1 MDTTKTPTDFDPKNA
16 QVKDVFKPGTSIE
29 LVFNIDSMQP
39 IVRSAILYDC
49 DYASSQVTVS
59 QTRPMILPS
68 ASFQQMHMTTL
79 VHTEYNRKFRTGID
93 CRILEF
99 LNNYKLSGS
108 ATERAVLIE
117 YAPPLT
123 LVNIR
128 SAFRLEPNERYQV
141 EGVIKW
147 HGDTYRSEEDFTV
160 ANISFT
166 GIGILVPIRS
176 GGEKNRL
183 LEMETTARAT
193 IELKL
198 IRKASDPGKL
208 TISSV
213 IRSVRVYP
221 RYNTKK
227 GYLGAKFSNL
237 SDKDEE
243 ALSKFIHEAQLY
255 DIRKTNRTLE
265 E

>member
-1 MDTTKTPTDFDPKNA
+1 MNTTKIPTDFDPKNA
-16 QVKDVFKPGTSIE
+16 QVDDVFKPGTSIE
-29 LVFNIDSMQP
+29 LVFNINSMHP
-39 IVRSAILYDC
+39 IVRSAIIYDC
-49 DYASSQVTVS
+49 DYESSKVTVS
-59 QTRPMILPS
+59 QTQPMILPS

-108 ATERAVLIE
+108 ITEKAVLIE

-128 SAFRLEPNERYQV
+128 SAFRLEPNDRYQV

-166 GIGILVPIRS
+166 GIGILVPIRA

-193 IELKL
+193 SPVLQ
-198 IRKASDPGKL
+198 RASQSGCSDRRLEAGKRSARRALGTLRPQNRSHRNQQRRGTPPGEG
-208 TISSV
+208 
-213 IRSVRVYP
+213 R
-221 RYNTKK
+221 
-227 GYLGAKFSNL
+227 
-237 SDKDEE
+237 
-243 ALSKFIHEAQLY
+243 
-255 DIRKTNRTLE
+255 
-265 E
+265 